1 MEWEF
6 GTGLSY
12 TTFAYSDLTLTAVP
26 ANTNADAKMVNKD
39 VSAGGEH
46 CVLIEFI

>member
-26 ANTNADAKMVNKD
+26 ANANADAKMVNKE
-39 VSAGGEH
+39 VAVGGEY
-46 CVLIEFI
+46 CVYLI

>member
-12 TTFAYSDLTLTAVP
+12 TTFAYSDLTLTAVL
-26 ANTNADAKMVNKD
+26 ANTDMEVVNKQ
-39 VSAGGEH
+39 VSAGGKVSLL
-46 CVLIEFI
+46 CVVL